1 MSDDY
6 HCNDDED
13 EEREKEEDD
22 DDEEDDDKACFENH
36 FNKDHSIIPSL
47 F

>member
-13 EEREKEEDD
+13 EERENEED